1 MIPQWLANPTVSYVA
16 HHVAEITGIPA
27 QSYAS
32 RARYK
37 ELIICRWLVRHALI
51 KHYHWS
57 LAQVGRATGNAD
69 RRWMSLGRHYIDRI
83 ALNDPQVAEWIRQ
96 LDVALTPVRQV
107 S

>member
-1 MIPQWLANPTVSYVA
+1 MIPQWLANPTVAYVA

-37 ELIICRWLVRHALI
+37 ELTICRWLVRNALH
-51 KHYHWS
+51 KHYNWTFG
-57 LAQVGRATGNAD
+57 QVARATGACD
-69 RRWMSLGRHYIDRI
+69 RKWVSVGRHYLDRI
-83 ALNDPQVAEWIRQ
+83 AINDPQVAEWMRQ
-96 LDVALTPVRQV
+96 LDVALGSLRQV